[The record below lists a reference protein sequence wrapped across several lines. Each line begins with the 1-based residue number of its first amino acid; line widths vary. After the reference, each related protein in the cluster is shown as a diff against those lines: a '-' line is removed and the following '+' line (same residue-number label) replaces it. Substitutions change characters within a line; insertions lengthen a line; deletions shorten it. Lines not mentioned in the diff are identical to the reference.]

1 MFLLCAGLCCLLL
14 YACSWLPFYFLRPR
28 FQGQLVWITGASS
41 GIGEQLAVAFAEA
54 GASLLLSARNIVE
67 LDRVRKRCAQFTTKV
82 NIIPL
87 DLNNPTEIL
96 YTAQQVS
103 KRFPVDI
110 LINNAG
116 VTQQASIQSSLD
128 SLLLERRLYTVN
140 YLGQIALTKAVLPA
154 MVTRGYGHIVYM
166 SDITAL
172 TGALQQGYY
181 CSAKAAVSAYMESL
195 RAEVAQ
201 HMVRVTTLFPGEVQ
215 SNARGNALGPE
226 GNRAGGT
233 HANTGMTVET
243 FANTAL
249 RHIYWQSPEAVI
261 APFRT
266 QISLY
271 TYLHF
276 LSP

>member
-1 MFLLCAGLCCLLL
+1 MFLLCACLFCLLL
-14 YACSWLPFYFLRPR
+14 YACSWLRFYIVRPR

-41 GIGEQLAVAFAEA
+41 GIGEQLAIAFAEA

-87 DLNNPTEIL
+87 DLSSPTEIL
-96 YTAQQVS
+96 YTAKQVS

-116 VTQQASIQSSLD
+116 VTQQASIRSSLD
-128 SLLLERRLYTVN
+128 TLLLERRLYAVN

-166 SDITAL
+166 SDIRAL
-172 TGALQQGYY
+172 TGALQQGCY
-181 CSAKAAVSAYMESL
+181 CSAKAATSAYMESL

-215 SNARGNALGPE
+215 SNAGLNALGPE
-226 GNRAGGT
+226 GNRTEEA
-233 HANTGMTVET
+233 HANPGMTVKT
-243 FANTAL
+243 FANTAI

-261 APFRT
+261 APFST
-266 QISLY
+266 KIFLY
-271 TYLHF
+271 THYLF
-276 LSP
+276 P